1 MVRSH
6 CIVGRTIF
14 ELVQINSAE
23 YFHKD
28 GVHGAGSAFLR
39 TEWFPVACFLI
50 AYMQRGGRER
60 VEILSAEKN
69 VKFRRISS
77 SGSHHHILQV
87 C

>member
-1 MVRSH
+1 MVQSD

-23 YFHKD
+23 CFHKD
-28 GVHGAGSAFLR
+28 VVHGAGSAFLR

-60 VEILSAEKN
+60 VEILSAEKKMLN
-69 VKFRRISS
+69 L
-77 SGSHHHILQV
+77 GE
-87 C
+87 